1 MHDVFSRWRSG
12 KSRPDDSAASRPD
25 YWSLPLDALYA
36 NLKTAP
42 GGLASDDAA
51 ARQPSVT
58 RTYRPSLARQI
69 GASLVRQLSSPLV
82 LILLIGAVVAL
93 VAHDWLDALI
103 VLSIV
108 LASALVGSL
117 HEIRSNR
124 AIERLR
130 EQVASRA
137 DVWRDGRLQ
146 NLPASE
152 VVPGDIVELSAG
164 SLIPADG
171 RLVEAR
177 DCFVNQAL
185 LTGETFPVNKQAGQV
200 EAAAGLAQRDN
211 CLFRGTSLRSGT
223 ARLLAVNCGMHTELG
238 HIERSLVL
246 RPPETEFERGLR
258 HFGGLLLRV
267 MLVMI
272 TAVLGLNLF
281 LDRPPLDTLMF
292 AIALAV
298 GLSPELLPAILSA
311 TLSAGARR
319 MATRGVI
326 VRHLN
331 AIENLGAMDTLCT
344 DKTGT
349 LTRGVVALDG
359 AVDIDGQPSA
369 AVLRLAWLNAALQ
382 TGLRNP
388 LDEAICE
395 HVRELPQ
402 APASADKLDEVPYDF
417 ARKRLSV
424 LVRET
429 GQAAPRLICK
439 GALETIL
446 QVSQSVQQGDA
457 VLPLSAP
464 LRAALGEHFATWS
477 AAGYR
482 VLGIAYRWLEQP
494 NCSADDEQDLT
505 FAGFLLF
512 FDPPEPGVR
521 EELDALREL
530 GVAVKIISGDNRLI
544 ARQVAESVGI
554 PVERV
559 ITGSELGQMRD
570 EALINLA
577 PRISLFAE
585 VDPNQKERIIRALQK
600 TGHVVGFLGD
610 GINDAPALHAAD
622 IGVSVDTAVD
632 VAKEA
637 ADFVLLRHELA
648 LVRQGI
654 DEGRRTFA
662 NTLKY
667 IYLTTSANFGNM
679 ISMAVASF
687 FLPFLPLLA
696 KQILLNNFLSD
707 IPAIGIAG
715 DRVDA
720 DWSRTPHRWDIGEV
734 RRFMILFGLI
744 SSAFDLLTF
753 GVLLYLVGEQPELF
767 RSGWFVESL
776 ITELVIIFVVR
787 THKPFYRS
795 RPGRFLLVSSLLV
808 ALLTVLLP
816 YTPAGGWFALQ
827 PLPAT
832 VLIAVL
838 LITLLYAA
846 CSEWA
851 KQRFFARLSGSRQ
864 P

>member
-1 MHDVFSRWRSG
+1 MLASVLRSVG
-12 KSRPDDSAASRPD
+12 IVPGGLGAFEAAAVATLSWVGVPLAAGLSATLLFRVLSFWLPMLPGLWLTRHALHGGPIDAAEAAATD
-25 YWSLPLDALYA
+25 YWSVPLETLY
-36 NLKTAP
+36 T
-42 GGLASDDAA
+42 GLQSGPDGLVGAA
-51 ARQPSVT
+51 ATMRQPSV
-58 RTYRPSLARQI
+58 RRAYRPSLARQI
-69 GASLVRQLSSPLV
+69 GASLVRELSSPLV
-82 LILLIGAVVAL
+82 LILLIGALVAL
-93 VAHDWLDALI
+93 AAHDWLDALI

-130 EQVASRA
+130 KQVASRA

-177 DCFVNQAL
+177 DCYVNQAL
-185 LTGETFPVNKQAGQV
+185 LTGETFPVHKQAGQV

-223 ARLLAVNCGMHTELG
+223 ARLLAVNCGMHAELG

-258 HFGGLLLRV
+258 HFGALLLRV

-359 AVDIDGQPSA
+359 AVDVDGQASA

-424 LVRET
+424 LVREA

-464 LRAALGEHFATWS
+464 LRAALGERFATWS

-482 VLGIAYRWLEQP
+482 VLGVAYRWLEQP
-494 NCSADDEQDLT
+494 NCSTDDEQDLT

-544 ARQVAESVGI
+544 AQQVA
-554 PVERV
+554 
-559 ITGSELGQMRD
+559 
-570 EALINLA
+570 
-577 PRISLFAE
+577 
-585 VDPNQKERIIRALQK
+585 DP
-600 TGHVVGFLGD
+600 
-610 GINDAPALHAAD
+610 
-622 IGVSVDTAVD
+622 
-632 VAKEA
+632 
-637 ADFVLLRHELA
+637 
-648 LVRQGI
+648 
-654 DEGRRTFA
+654 
-662 NTLKY
+662 
-667 IYLTTSANFGNM
+667 
-679 ISMAVASF
+679 AS
-687 FLPFLPLLA
+687 
-696 KQILLNNFLSD
+696 
-707 IPAIGIAG
+707 
-715 DRVDA
+715 R
-720 DWSRTPHRWDIGEV
+720 
-734 RRFMILFGLI
+734 
-744 SSAFDLLTF
+744 SSASS
-753 GVLLYLVGEQPELF
+753 PAAN
-767 RSGWFVESL
+767 W
-776 ITELVIIFVVR
+776 
-787 THKPFYRS
+787 
-795 RPGRFLLVSSLLV
+795 GRC
-808 ALLTVLLP
+808 
-816 YTPAGGWFALQ
+816 
-827 PLPAT
+827 AT
-832 VLIAVL
+832 
-838 LITLLYAA
+838 
-846 CSEWA
+846 
-851 KQRFFARLSGSRQ
+851 RR
-864 P
+864 